1 MLTMT
6 TPLLFNN
13 LHEKDVIFMKNQDKT
28 LILVLALVAIGIF
41 YVGFQLY
48 QINDT
53 LKELVGVI
61 NNK

>member
-1 MLTMT
+1 MT
-6 TPLLFNN
+6 TLLLFNN
-13 LHEKDVIFMKNQDKT
+13 PYEKSVIFMKNQDKS

-41 YVGFQLY
+41 YLGFQLY

>member
-1 MLTMT
+1 
-6 TPLLFNN
+6 
-13 LHEKDVIFMKNQDKT
+13 MKNQDKS

-41 YVGFQLY
+41 YLGFQLY